1 MPDLISA
8 LLEDLQAW
16 HLFGS
21 FVKPLELK
29 NSCSPVV
36 NINSAPQSA
45 HVNVLSDS
53 ATGGPPWK
61 WLFCPDLD
69 AVVYLGI
76 RESFSM
82 GSEDTFSIYTL
93 VLIIATS
100 RFRTLTSC
108 KT

>member
-82 GSEDTFSIYTL
+82 RSEDTFSIYTL
-93 VLIIATS
+93 VLLIATS
-100 RFRTLTSC
+100 RFRTVINCQT
-108 KT
+108 